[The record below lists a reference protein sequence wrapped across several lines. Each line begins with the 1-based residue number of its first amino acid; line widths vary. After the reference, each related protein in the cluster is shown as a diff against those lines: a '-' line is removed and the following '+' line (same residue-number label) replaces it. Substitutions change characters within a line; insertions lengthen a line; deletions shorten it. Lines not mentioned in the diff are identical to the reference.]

1 MIYQI
6 WTMIV
11 VLSSYGNCKSV
22 VGPKKIDHSHVGVEL
37 MSEENLKKEGR
48 ILKLISD
55 YSISENINYMNEK
68 MIER

>member
-6 WTMIV
+6 WSMIV

-37 MSEENLKKEGR
+37 MVEENFEKEGK
-48 ILKLISD
+48 ILQLISVHP
-55 YSISENINYMNEK
+55 ISENININEK
-68 MIER
+68 